1 MCRFRDDELDM
12 TDWEAT
18 KFEILSFRGDDDKME
33 VNPILGT
40 RLFRGDKLD
49 MID

>member
-1 MCRFRDDELDM
+1 MR
-12 TDWEAT
+12 
-18 KFEILSFRGDDDKME
+18 

-40 RLFRGDKLD
+40 RLFRGSNLN

>member
-1 MCRFRDDELDM
+1 M
-12 TDWEAT
+12 TT
-18 KFEILSFRGDDDKME
+18 KLKR

-40 RLFRGDKLD
+40 RLFKGYWLN

>member
-1 MCRFRDDELDM
+1 
-12 TDWEAT
+12 
-18 KFEILSFRGDDDKME
+18 